1 VLGGAAFVLVA
12 LLSPIAPVMQP
23 VKAEEA
29 TEVVQTSAQ
38 AEAQKRKEEAERRK
52 QEAIA
57 KRQEEEQRRKEENE
71 QKRAE
76 AQKQREEA
84 EARRKEAA
92 EQAKAEAEKKKEEAE
107 KARAEAEAKRKE
119 EDEKRKAEAE
129 AKRKEAEEKRKEADE
144 VRKQAEAKKKEEAE
158 KARAEADAKK
168 KAEEETRK
176 AEAEQK
182 KAEAEKAR
190 AEADAKKK
198 AEEEQRKAE
207 AEKKKAEAEKARAEA
222 DAKKKA
228 EEEQRKAEAEQKK
241 AEARKAEAE
250 KKKAEAE
257 KARAEADAKKK
268 AEEEQRKAEAEKKK
282 AEAEKARAEADAKK
296 KAEEEQRKAEA
307 EQKKAEAEKARAEAR
322 AEAEAKKKAEDEK
335 RLAVEAEKKAAAEKA
350 RAEVEAKKKADEEAR
365 KAAEAEKKAAAEKA
379 RAEAE
384 AKKKADEE
392 ARKAAADKARA
403 DAEAKKTADEE
414 ARKAAEAEKK
424 EAAEK
429 ARAEAEA
436 KKKADDEARKAAEA
450 EKKAAAEKA
459 AEQARV
465 EAEAKKKADD
475 EARQVAAEKAKA
487 EAETKKKADE
497 EARKAAAEKAK
508 AQAEAKKKADEAAR
522 KAAEAKK
529 KADAEKA
536 KADAEAKKKAAEDA
550 KKEAEA
556 VKRAEAARAAAL
568 AEAQQRAEKAKPRSY
583 SAPVLGRGS
592 KPQGVAVAE
601 SSASKLQTKE
611 KKAKA
616 LQAIEKLSKEA
627 EAKDKD
633 AINKIGQLDRNI
645 KSTQESYNK
654 AKGKEKEAKL
664 KELNKLRDEKKKV
677 EKARKQAEAE
687 LQEDKRKLNTAKK
700 VGTGGATHESFSLF
714 DDAYYHG
721 AHRRPGCAGCH
732 ISRLPCRL
740 HALSDR
746 KRLEP
751 EADAEHLGGA
761 QRCQYSALPSQV
773 PSGRPPFR
781 SLMALCPSNSL
792 KDDCQSEARSSAEV
806 VKVVPSSKL
815 GIAECESYCNSN
827 FGMESYRGVCKGY
840 VIRSPF
846 NDGVERG
853 KAQCWLILGTAEP
866 SHGFPD
872 EVKIDRSSL
881 VGKSNKLTFFKEFC
895 GCESRV
901 IHFRRQA
908 FRTDL
913 ALKRHQLAMLRRDT
927 PDSADIAALSD
938 EVKTHELEEKK
949 YARLTQLEGVYD
961 WLPLR
966 PPHRMAKGSEKLL
979 PARLLELIKPG
990 MIQNQKRS
998 YGNYWEAPVRI
1009 SKIFKKSDL
1018 SAFLYLCLDKSSSQ
1032 ENWYLATQEDPV
1044 SWATSEF
1051 RHLKNH
1057 SDDDVKAELGDLGDR
1072 SRSMA
1077 LQPAGCYTNTKK
1089 AQDAVEEK
1097 VVGEV
1102 GQCPVQA
1109 LTKPSNNSAI
1119 GLRTFWDGDAGAMQ
1133 KLGAAQWLVDKLN
1146 NHQRV
1151 SHVGYTVAKWV
1162 SKGYN
1167 WWRGGKEKEEKGV
1180 QALHDFTNKQIQDML
1195 ERTTILLRGISKLF
1209 LVMEAASNTEDL
1221 EIKLVCAKEVLDQI
1235 FEVGGLL
1242 PKVSQNL
1249 AMRPDL
1255 VKDDF
1260 VRNKLKETQNA
1271 NPSRD
1276 EAGTMEYM
1284 RMHNPTVAVPGL
1296 GQDMPLLDILKYTKA
1311 LSAGSVGQVDLFTVR
1326 DDIDP
1331 TVRQQFMT
1339 LMPSGHGETVI
1350 VKTVFEETEQAYT
1363 NDWNLLEQFFTNFK
1377 DKLDA
1382 TFTVMWKILEPMK
1395 TSIFDEFDLREE
1407 AKFTL
1412 QGKVMLQEFTD
1423 NINAGHYE
1431 PTLHRNSIKLTTP
1444 NAVATSSKYIL
1455 IQSLAAGTPLKNY
1468 LEDSNGQ
1475 VERIVDWKSNIYS
1488 AILMVYGHMVV
1499 KHGFFQSDP
1508 HNGNW
1513 FWEPK
1518 SKTVTLI
1525 DWGGVGQLDESTHC
1539 KLANLY
1545 DHMGELVKAWNDCE
1559 AVTLAGVPEI
1569 AGTYTRSGYS
1579 IYQAGENETALL
1591 FGRTYGVSYFNE
1603 ALGYRLFYDEGKW
1616 ELVLEYPGRQDLTTV
1631 VAELETPVTKMEQ
1644 LGKMSPQKWKFFKI
1658 SSGKHKFD
1666 KRVTV
1671 RVRDPDSC
1679 ELPSRKEAY
1688 SLAAKKVGL
1697 GLNLLCEP
1705 EDIVVLPE
1713 APLTQDEDSF
1723 SKWTD
1728 NGKRQLGCITKTEEE
1743 TFVWWGLHSPMKLMV
1758 ETRGTHRYVRL
1769 PDGDHD
1775 LDESPHILAP
1785 AGWVEGTF
1793 TEGSRDKVKGLPY
1806 AKKNMLLNSAQS
1818 QLALATALYDSDIL
1832 VAAVLGLG
1840 AKDSVGL
1847 VGPEVPDEYVLLARC
1862 IVVFHGMLGD
1872 VVKENF
1878 VRFLVTGQQA
1888 YIQWLV
1894 RSGGD
1899 RFFKSWMKPAKEWS
1913 DLAVPA
1919 LRVMEFDLELVCW
1932 LGFPHLHKCAPELE
1946 LAERELETAE
1956 KSIES
1961 SKQDVKKEL
1970 ESLRGRAGVL
1980 GLTGTGPARPSLEK
1994 ALAESQ
2000 KKADSA
2006 KRSQSEAAARLK
2018 SWETQQKAKSKA
2030 RESPLAAA
2038 ARRARDAQSAL
2049 GARAARA
2056 SRQSRDASVGK
2067 EAKERK
2073 EGERQFAARPLIE
2086 KAKDKASSP
2095 FRRPPGSHSAISLNL
2110 KKKQEAKKPEEAT
2123 SPDTSAG
2130 STPAGLISEDT
2141 GTKPADRTEILEA
2154 AQVLRKEAQDL
2165 GRALRRWVAEAG
2177 PEKGESAD
2185 LAEAEAEKTS
2195 EPCEVQLA
2203 AETEDEGPH
2212 ISSPVGV
2219 PPTPVEVESLEP
2231 AADSADGSEVPAA
2244 AAAAPEGPARP
2255 REPGRRAL
2263 EEPGSPEPGEGVR
2276 AGGAKQAK
2284 PRSPSLSPG
2293 PPQDVWMTVS
2303 PSRGDL
2309 GYPRAA
2315 SPALGSPTLSPLS
2328 PFARGGSPVAYF
2340 RHTLSPTSSP
2350 FAGLRPPL
2358 RGIPPVVLQRRA
2370 ASPLP
2375 AIPVRSVSPPRQ
2387 PRSLSPQAVPGF
2399 CHMPHTQ
2406 LREAPVGS
2414 RFLVPRSAW
2423 QAPQACPVRK

>member
-1 VLGGAAFVLVA
+1 MGMLW
-12 LLSPIAPVMQP
+12 
-23 VKAEEA
+23 
-29 TEVVQTSAQ
+29 TSAQ

-92 EQAKAEAEKKKEEAE
+92 EQAKAEAAKKKEEAE

-228 EEEQRKAEAEQKK
+228 EEEKRKAEAEQKK
-241 AEARKAEAE
+241 AEAD
-250 KKKAEAE
+250 

-307 EQKKAEAEKARAEAR
+307 EQKKAEADKARAEADAKKKAEEEQRKAEAEKKKAEAEKARAEAR

-379 RAEAE
+379 RADAE

-424 EAAEK
+424 AAAEK
-429 ARAEAEA
+429 ARADAEA
-436 KKKADDEARKAAEA
+436 KKKADEDARKAAEA

-459 AEQARV
+459 RAD
-465 EAEAKKKADD
+465 AEAKKKADE
-475 EARQVAAEKAKA
+475 EARKAAADKARADAEAKKTADEEARKAA
-487 EAETKKKADE
+487 EAEKKAAKADE

-664 KELNKLRDEKKKV
+664 KELNKLREEKKKV

-700 VGTGGATHESFSLF
+700 VGTGGLGLCHGPSAFLGQVGLREWGATHESFSLF
-714 DDAYYHG
+714 DDAYYHDSEHTAAVYEIRKAYADSVADFQKAAKNFMVLKAALAARG
-721 AHRRPGCAGCH
+721 LAALVATSHAYRVDFTRCGWSG
-732 ISRLPCRL
+732 RGLPR
-740 HALSDR
+740 SDR

-761 QRCQYSALPSQV
+761 QRCQRHGFVEREAGIWLIFGGYSALPSQV

-781 SLMALCPSNSL
+781 SSPEASGRRTWRVGLGVGLDGGLMALCPSNSL
-792 KDDCQSEARSSAEV
+792 KDSCQSEARSSAEV
-806 VKVVPSSKL
+806 VKAARQEVVPSSKL
-815 GIAECESYCNSN
+815 GIAECESYCNRRFDRGGDRRRPDGEVCN

-846 NDGVERG
+846 NDGVERAENSAFRFSRLNGG

-990 MIQNQKRS
+990 LIQNQKRS

-1057 SDDDVKAELGDLGDR
+1057 SDDDVKAELGEANFIQKAFFRLECMGTKIGPRNEVVYEAEGQRISELVDDTFISGSEPSTDR

-1146 NHQRV
+1146 NNQRV

-1167 WWRGGKEKEEKGV
+1167 WWRGNKEKEEKGV

-1758 ETRGTHRYVRL
+1758 ETRGTQRYVRL

-1806 AKKNMLLNSAQS
+1806 AK
-1818 QLALATALYDSDIL
+1818 
-1832 VAAVLGLG
+1832 
-1840 AKDSVGL
+1840 
-1847 VGPEVPDEYVLLARC
+1847 
-1862 IVVFHGMLGD
+1862 
-1872 VVKENF
+1872 
-1878 VRFLVTGQQA
+1878 
-1888 YIQWLV
+1888 
-1894 RSGGD
+1894 
-1899 RFFKSWMKPAKEWS
+1899 
-1913 DLAVPA
+1913 
-1919 LRVMEFDLELVCW
+1919 
-1932 LGFPHLHKCAPELE
+1932 
-1946 LAERELETAE
+1946 
-1956 KSIES
+1956 
-1961 SKQDVKKEL
+1961 
-1970 ESLRGRAGVL
+1970 
-1980 GLTGTGPARPSLEK
+1980 
-1994 ALAESQ
+1994 
-2000 KKADSA
+2000 
-2006 KRSQSEAAARLK
+2006 
-2018 SWETQQKAKSKA
+2018 
-2030 RESPLAAA
+2030 
-2038 ARRARDAQSAL
+2038 
-2049 GARAARA
+2049 
-2056 SRQSRDASVGK
+2056 
-2067 EAKERK
+2067 
-2073 EGERQFAARPLIE
+2073 
-2086 KAKDKASSP
+2086 
-2095 FRRPPGSHSAISLNL
+2095 
-2110 KKKQEAKKPEEAT
+2110 
-2123 SPDTSAG
+2123 
-2130 STPAGLISEDT
+2130 
-2141 GTKPADRTEILEA
+2141 
-2154 AQVLRKEAQDL
+2154 
-2165 GRALRRWVAEAG
+2165 
-2177 PEKGESAD
+2177 
-2185 LAEAEAEKTS
+2185 
-2195 EPCEVQLA
+2195 
-2203 AETEDEGPH
+2203 
-2212 ISSPVGV
+2212 
-2219 PPTPVEVESLEP
+2219 
-2231 AADSADGSEVPAA
+2231 
-2244 AAAAPEGPARP
+2244 
-2255 REPGRRAL
+2255 
-2263 EEPGSPEPGEGVR
+2263 
-2276 AGGAKQAK
+2276 
-2284 PRSPSLSPG
+2284 
-2293 PPQDVWMTVS
+2293 
-2303 PSRGDL
+2303 
-2309 GYPRAA
+2309 
-2315 SPALGSPTLSPLS
+2315 
-2328 PFARGGSPVAYF
+2328 
-2340 RHTLSPTSSP
+2340 
-2350 FAGLRPPL
+2350 
-2358 RGIPPVVLQRRA
+2358 
-2370 ASPLP
+2370 
-2375 AIPVRSVSPPRQ
+2375 
-2387 PRSLSPQAVPGF
+2387 
-2399 CHMPHTQ
+2399 
-2406 LREAPVGS
+2406 
-2414 RFLVPRSAW
+2414 
-2423 QAPQACPVRK
+2423 

>member
-1 VLGGAAFVLVA
+1 MGMLW
-12 LLSPIAPVMQP
+12 
-23 VKAEEA
+23 
-29 TEVVQTSAQ
+29 TSAQ

-92 EQAKAEAEKKKEEAE
+92 EQAKAEAAKKKEEAE

-228 EEEQRKAEAEQKK
+228 EEEKRKAEAEQKK
-241 AEARKAEAE
+241 AEAD
-250 KKKAEAE
+250 

-307 EQKKAEAEKARAEAR
+307 EQKKAEADKARAEADAKKKAEEEQRKAEAEKKKAEAEKARAEAR

-392 ARKAAADKARA
+392 ARTAAEAEKKAAAEKTRAEAEAKKKADEDARKAAEAEKKAAAEKARAEAEAKKKADEEARKAAADKARA

-424 EAAEK
+424 AAAEK
-429 ARAEAEA
+429 ARADAEA
-436 KKKADDEARKAAEA
+436 KKKADEEARKAAADKARADAEAKKTADEEARKAAEA

-459 AEQARV
+459 RAD
-465 EAEAKKKADD
+465 AEAKKKADED
-475 EARQVAAEKAKA
+475 ARKAAEAKKTADEEARKAA
-487 EAETKKKADE
+487 EAEKKAAKADE

-664 KELNKLRDEKKKV
+664 KELNKLREEKKKV

-700 VGTGGATHESFSLF
+700 VGTGGLGLCHGPSAFLGQVGLREWGATHESFSLF
-714 DDAYYHG
+714 DDAYYHDSEHTAAVYEIRKAYADSVADFQKAAKNFMVLKAALAARG
-721 AHRRPGCAGCH
+721 LAALVATSHAYRVDFTRCGWSG
-732 ISRLPCRL
+732 RGLPR
-740 HALSDR
+740 SDR

-761 QRCQYSALPSQV
+761 QRCQRHGFVEREAGIWLIFGGYSALPSQV

-781 SLMALCPSNSL
+781 SSPEASGRRTWRVGLGVGLDGGLMALCPSNSL
-792 KDDCQSEARSSAEV
+792 KDSCQSEARSSAEV
-806 VKVVPSSKL
+806 VKAARQEVVPSSKL
-815 GIAECESYCNSN
+815 GIAECESYCNRRFDRGGDRRRPDGEVCN

-846 NDGVERG
+846 NDGVERAENSAFRFSRLNGG

-990 MIQNQKRS
+990 LIQNQKRS

-1057 SDDDVKAELGDLGDR
+1057 SDDDVKAELGEANFIQKAFFRLECMGTKIGPRNEVVYEAEGQRISELVDDTFISGSEPSTDR

-1146 NHQRV
+1146 NNQRV

-1167 WWRGGKEKEEKGV
+1167 WWRGNKEKEEKGV

-1758 ETRGTHRYVRL
+1758 ETRGTQRYVRL

-1806 AKKNMLLNSAQS
+1806 AK
-1818 QLALATALYDSDIL
+1818 
-1832 VAAVLGLG
+1832 
-1840 AKDSVGL
+1840 
-1847 VGPEVPDEYVLLARC
+1847 
-1862 IVVFHGMLGD
+1862 
-1872 VVKENF
+1872 
-1878 VRFLVTGQQA
+1878 
-1888 YIQWLV
+1888 
-1894 RSGGD
+1894 
-1899 RFFKSWMKPAKEWS
+1899 
-1913 DLAVPA
+1913 
-1919 LRVMEFDLELVCW
+1919 
-1932 LGFPHLHKCAPELE
+1932 
-1946 LAERELETAE
+1946 
-1956 KSIES
+1956 
-1961 SKQDVKKEL
+1961 
-1970 ESLRGRAGVL
+1970 
-1980 GLTGTGPARPSLEK
+1980 
-1994 ALAESQ
+1994 
-2000 KKADSA
+2000 
-2006 KRSQSEAAARLK
+2006 
-2018 SWETQQKAKSKA
+2018 
-2030 RESPLAAA
+2030 
-2038 ARRARDAQSAL
+2038 
-2049 GARAARA
+2049 
-2056 SRQSRDASVGK
+2056 
-2067 EAKERK
+2067 
-2073 EGERQFAARPLIE
+2073 
-2086 KAKDKASSP
+2086 
-2095 FRRPPGSHSAISLNL
+2095 
-2110 KKKQEAKKPEEAT
+2110 
-2123 SPDTSAG
+2123 
-2130 STPAGLISEDT
+2130 
-2141 GTKPADRTEILEA
+2141 
-2154 AQVLRKEAQDL
+2154 
-2165 GRALRRWVAEAG
+2165 
-2177 PEKGESAD
+2177 
-2185 LAEAEAEKTS
+2185 
-2195 EPCEVQLA
+2195 
-2203 AETEDEGPH
+2203 
-2212 ISSPVGV
+2212 
-2219 PPTPVEVESLEP
+2219 
-2231 AADSADGSEVPAA
+2231 
-2244 AAAAPEGPARP
+2244 
-2255 REPGRRAL
+2255 
-2263 EEPGSPEPGEGVR
+2263 
-2276 AGGAKQAK
+2276 
-2284 PRSPSLSPG
+2284 
-2293 PPQDVWMTVS
+2293 
-2303 PSRGDL
+2303 
-2309 GYPRAA
+2309 
-2315 SPALGSPTLSPLS
+2315 
-2328 PFARGGSPVAYF
+2328 
-2340 RHTLSPTSSP
+2340 
-2350 FAGLRPPL
+2350 
-2358 RGIPPVVLQRRA
+2358 
-2370 ASPLP
+2370 
-2375 AIPVRSVSPPRQ
+2375 
-2387 PRSLSPQAVPGF
+2387 
-2399 CHMPHTQ
+2399 
-2406 LREAPVGS
+2406 
-2414 RFLVPRSAW
+2414 
-2423 QAPQACPVRK
+2423 

>member
-1 VLGGAAFVLVA
+1 MLRGFPARRAPNAKRQNATQVLGGAAFVLVA
-12 LLSPIAPVMQP
+12 LLSPARGLRSFCHLNRSAHVFHAPAQIAPVMQP
-23 VKAEEA
+23 AEEA
-29 TEVVQTSAQ
+29 TEVVQARHSESGRRTSAQ

-92 EQAKAEAEKKKEEAE
+92 EQAKAEAAKKKEEAE

-198 AEEEQRKAE
+198 AEEEKRKAEAEQKKAEADKARAEADAKKKAEEEQRKAEEEKRKAEAEQKKAEADKARAEADAKKKAEEEQRKAE

-241 AEARKAEAE
+241 AEADKARAEADAKKKAEEEQRKAEAE

-392 ARKAAADKARA
+392 ARTAAEAEKKAAAEKARAEAEAKKKADEDARKAAEAEKKAAAEKARAEAEAKKKADEEARKAAADKARA

-414 ARKAAEAEKK
+414 ARKAAEAEKKAAAEKARADAEAKKKADEEARKAAADKARADAEAKKTADEEARKAAEAEKKAAAEKARADAEAKKKADEDARKAAEAEKKAAAEKARADAEAKKKADEEARKAAADKARADAEAKKTADEEARKAAEAEKKAAAEKARADAEAKKKADEDARKAAEAEKK

-664 KELNKLRDEKKKV
+664 KELNKLREEKKKV
-677 EKARKQAEAE
+677 EKARKQAEAGQPLEKRDAPSPNTCNRQQNTREAE

-700 VGTGGATHESFSLF
+700 VGTGDSEHTAAVYEIRKAYADSVADFQKAAKNFMVLKAALAARGQRAHHDQMEPRLGADMKEKAEPRL
-714 DDAYYHG
+714 
-721 AHRRPGCAGCH
+721 RQINLCAGVRWASALALASLAIMCWRGLAALVAT
-732 ISRLPCRL
+732 S
-740 HALSDR
+740 HAYRVDFTSDR

-792 KDDCQSEARSSAEV
+792 KDSCQSEARSSAEV

-990 MIQNQKRS
+990 LIQNQKRS

-1057 SDDDVKAELGDLGDR
+1057 SDDDVKAELGEANFIQKAFFRLECMGTKIGPRNEVVYEAEGQRISELVDDTFISGSEPSTDR

-1133 KLGAAQWLVDKLN
+1133 KLGAAQWLV
-1146 NHQRV
+1146 
-1151 SHVGYTVAKWV
+1151 AP
-1162 SKGYN
+1162 
-1167 WWRGGKEKEEKGV
+1167 
-1180 QALHDFTNKQIQDML
+1180 AL
-1195 ERTTILLRGISKLF
+1195 RS
-1209 LVMEAASNTEDL
+1209 EA
-1221 EIKLVCAKEVLDQI
+1221 
-1235 FEVGGLL
+1235 
-1242 PKVSQNL
+1242 
-1249 AMRPDL
+1249 
-1255 VKDDF
+1255 
-1260 VRNKLKETQNA
+1260 
-1271 NPSRD
+1271 SRS
-1276 EAGTMEYM
+1276 E
-1284 RMHNPTVAVPGL
+1284 
-1296 GQDMPLLDILKYTKA
+1296 
-1311 LSAGSVGQVDLFTVR
+1311 
-1326 DDIDP
+1326 
-1331 TVRQQFMT
+1331 
-1339 LMPSGHGETVI
+1339 
-1350 VKTVFEETEQAYT
+1350 
-1363 NDWNLLEQFFTNFK
+1363 
-1377 DKLDA
+1377 DA

-1679 ELPSRKEAY
+1679 ELPSRKEA
-1688 SLAAKKVGL
+1688 K
-1697 GLNLLCEP
+1697 
-1705 EDIVVLPE
+1705 
-1713 APLTQDEDSF
+1713 
-1723 SKWTD
+1723 
-1728 NGKRQLGCITKTEEE
+1728 
-1743 TFVWWGLHSPMKLMV
+1743 
-1758 ETRGTHRYVRL
+1758 
-1769 PDGDHD
+1769 
-1775 LDESPHILAP
+1775 
-1785 AGWVEGTF
+1785 
-1793 TEGSRDKVKGLPY
+1793 
-1806 AKKNMLLNSAQS
+1806 
-1818 QLALATALYDSDIL
+1818 
-1832 VAAVLGLG
+1832 
-1840 AKDSVGL
+1840 
-1847 VGPEVPDEYVLLARC
+1847 
-1862 IVVFHGMLGD
+1862 
-1872 VVKENF
+1872 
-1878 VRFLVTGQQA
+1878 
-1888 YIQWLV
+1888 
-1894 RSGGD
+1894 
-1899 RFFKSWMKPAKEWS
+1899 
-1913 DLAVPA
+1913 
-1919 LRVMEFDLELVCW
+1919 
-1932 LGFPHLHKCAPELE
+1932 
-1946 LAERELETAE
+1946 
-1956 KSIES
+1956 
-1961 SKQDVKKEL
+1961 
-1970 ESLRGRAGVL
+1970 
-1980 GLTGTGPARPSLEK
+1980 
-1994 ALAESQ
+1994 
-2000 KKADSA
+2000 
-2006 KRSQSEAAARLK
+2006 
-2018 SWETQQKAKSKA
+2018 
-2030 RESPLAAA
+2030 
-2038 ARRARDAQSAL
+2038 
-2049 GARAARA
+2049 
-2056 SRQSRDASVGK
+2056 
-2067 EAKERK
+2067 
-2073 EGERQFAARPLIE
+2073 
-2086 KAKDKASSP
+2086 
-2095 FRRPPGSHSAISLNL
+2095 
-2110 KKKQEAKKPEEAT
+2110 
-2123 SPDTSAG
+2123 
-2130 STPAGLISEDT
+2130 
-2141 GTKPADRTEILEA
+2141 
-2154 AQVLRKEAQDL
+2154 
-2165 GRALRRWVAEAG
+2165 
-2177 PEKGESAD
+2177 
-2185 LAEAEAEKTS
+2185 
-2195 EPCEVQLA
+2195 
-2203 AETEDEGPH
+2203 
-2212 ISSPVGV
+2212 
-2219 PPTPVEVESLEP
+2219 
-2231 AADSADGSEVPAA
+2231 
-2244 AAAAPEGPARP
+2244 
-2255 REPGRRAL
+2255 
-2263 EEPGSPEPGEGVR
+2263 R
-2276 AGGAKQAK
+2276 AGG
-2284 PRSPSLSPG
+2284 
-2293 PPQDVWMTVS
+2293 VS
-2303 PSRGDL
+2303 
-2309 GYPRAA
+2309 
-2315 SPALGSPTLSPLS
+2315 
-2328 PFARGGSPVAYF
+2328 
-2340 RHTLSPTSSP
+2340 
-2350 FAGLRPPL
+2350 
-2358 RGIPPVVLQRRA
+2358 
-2370 ASPLP
+2370 
-2375 AIPVRSVSPPRQ
+2375 
-2387 PRSLSPQAVPGF
+2387 AVP
-2399 CHMPHTQ
+2399 
-2406 LREAPVGS
+2406 L
-2414 RFLVPRSAW
+2414 
-2423 QAPQACPVRK
+2423 

>member
-1 VLGGAAFVLVA
+1 MGMLW
-12 LLSPIAPVMQP
+12 
-23 VKAEEA
+23 
-29 TEVVQTSAQ
+29 TSAQ

-92 EQAKAEAEKKKEEAE
+92 EQAKAEAAKKKEEAE

-228 EEEQRKAEAEQKK
+228 EEEKRKAEAEQKK
-241 AEARKAEAE
+241 AEAD
-250 KKKAEAE
+250 

-307 EQKKAEAEKARAEAR
+307 EQKKAEADKARAEADAKKKAEEEQRKAEAEKKKAEAEKARAEAR

-350 RAEVEAKKKADEEAR
+350 RAEVEAKKKADEEARTAAEAEKKAAAEKTRAEAEAKKKADEDAR

-424 EAAEK
+424 AAAEK
-429 ARAEAEA
+429 ARADAEA
-436 KKKADDEARKAAEA
+436 KKKADEEARKAAADKARADAEAKKTADEEARKAAEAEKKAAAEKARADAEAAAEKARADAEAKKKADEEARKAAADKARADAEAKKTADEEARKAAEA

-664 KELNKLRDEKKKV
+664 KELNKLREEKKKV

-700 VGTGGATHESFSLF
+700 VGTGGLGLCHGPSAFLGQVGLREWGATHESFSLF
-714 DDAYYHG
+714 DDAYYHDSEHTAAVYEIRKAYADSVADFQKAAKNFMVLKAALAARG
-721 AHRRPGCAGCH
+721 LAALVATSHAYRVDFTRCGWSG
-732 ISRLPCRL
+732 RGLPR
-740 HALSDR
+740 SDR

-761 QRCQYSALPSQV
+761 QRCQRHGFVEREAGIWLIFGGYSALPSQV

-781 SLMALCPSNSL
+781 SSPEASGRRTWRVGLGVGLDGGLMALCPSNSL
-792 KDDCQSEARSSAEV
+792 KDSCQSEARSSAEV
-806 VKVVPSSKL
+806 VKAARQEVVPSSKL
-815 GIAECESYCNSN
+815 GIAECESYCNRRFDRGGDRRRPDGEVCN

-846 NDGVERG
+846 NDGVERAENSAFRFSRLNGG

-990 MIQNQKRS
+990 LIQNQKRS

-1057 SDDDVKAELGDLGDR
+1057 SDDDVKAELGEANFIQKAFFRLECMGTKIGPRNEVVYEAEGQRISELVDDTFISGSEPSTDR

-1146 NHQRV
+1146 NNQRV

-1167 WWRGGKEKEEKGV
+1167 WWRGNKEKEEKGV

-1758 ETRGTHRYVRL
+1758 ETRGTQRYVRL

-1806 AKKNMLLNSAQS
+1806 AK
-1818 QLALATALYDSDIL
+1818 
-1832 VAAVLGLG
+1832 
-1840 AKDSVGL
+1840 
-1847 VGPEVPDEYVLLARC
+1847 
-1862 IVVFHGMLGD
+1862 
-1872 VVKENF
+1872 
-1878 VRFLVTGQQA
+1878 
-1888 YIQWLV
+1888 
-1894 RSGGD
+1894 
-1899 RFFKSWMKPAKEWS
+1899 
-1913 DLAVPA
+1913 
-1919 LRVMEFDLELVCW
+1919 
-1932 LGFPHLHKCAPELE
+1932 
-1946 LAERELETAE
+1946 
-1956 KSIES
+1956 
-1961 SKQDVKKEL
+1961 
-1970 ESLRGRAGVL
+1970 
-1980 GLTGTGPARPSLEK
+1980 
-1994 ALAESQ
+1994 
-2000 KKADSA
+2000 
-2006 KRSQSEAAARLK
+2006 
-2018 SWETQQKAKSKA
+2018 
-2030 RESPLAAA
+2030 
-2038 ARRARDAQSAL
+2038 
-2049 GARAARA
+2049 
-2056 SRQSRDASVGK
+2056 
-2067 EAKERK
+2067 
-2073 EGERQFAARPLIE
+2073 
-2086 KAKDKASSP
+2086 
-2095 FRRPPGSHSAISLNL
+2095 
-2110 KKKQEAKKPEEAT
+2110 
-2123 SPDTSAG
+2123 
-2130 STPAGLISEDT
+2130 
-2141 GTKPADRTEILEA
+2141 
-2154 AQVLRKEAQDL
+2154 
-2165 GRALRRWVAEAG
+2165 
-2177 PEKGESAD
+2177 
-2185 LAEAEAEKTS
+2185 
-2195 EPCEVQLA
+2195 
-2203 AETEDEGPH
+2203 
-2212 ISSPVGV
+2212 
-2219 PPTPVEVESLEP
+2219 
-2231 AADSADGSEVPAA
+2231 
-2244 AAAAPEGPARP
+2244 
-2255 REPGRRAL
+2255 
-2263 EEPGSPEPGEGVR
+2263 
-2276 AGGAKQAK
+2276 
-2284 PRSPSLSPG
+2284 
-2293 PPQDVWMTVS
+2293 
-2303 PSRGDL
+2303 
-2309 GYPRAA
+2309 
-2315 SPALGSPTLSPLS
+2315 
-2328 PFARGGSPVAYF
+2328 
-2340 RHTLSPTSSP
+2340 
-2350 FAGLRPPL
+2350 
-2358 RGIPPVVLQRRA
+2358 
-2370 ASPLP
+2370 
-2375 AIPVRSVSPPRQ
+2375 
-2387 PRSLSPQAVPGF
+2387 
-2399 CHMPHTQ
+2399 
-2406 LREAPVGS
+2406 
-2414 RFLVPRSAW
+2414 
-2423 QAPQACPVRK
+2423 

>member
-1 VLGGAAFVLVA
+1 MLRGFPARRAPNAKRQNATQVLGGAAFVLVA
-12 LLSPIAPVMQP
+12 LLSPARGLRSFCHLNRSAHVFHAPAQIAPVMQP
-23 VKAEEA
+23 AEEA
-29 TEVVQTSAQ
+29 TEVVQARHSESGRRTSAQ

-92 EQAKAEAEKKKEEAE
+92 EQAKAEAAKKKEEAE

-198 AEEEQRKAE
+198 AEEEKRKAEAEQKKAEADKARAEADAKKKAEEEQRKAEAEKKKAEAEKARAEADAKKKAEEEKRKAEAEQKKAEADKARAEADAKKKAEEEQRKAE

-241 AEARKAEAE
+241 AEADKARAEADAKKKAEEEQRKAEAE

-392 ARKAAADKARA
+392 ARTAAEAEKKAAAEKARAEAEAKKKADEDARKAAEAEKKAAAEKARAEAEAKKKADEEARKAAADKARA

-414 ARKAAEAEKK
+414 ARKAAEAEKKAAAEKARADAEAKKKADEEARKAAADKARADAEAKKTADEEARKAAEAEKKAAAEKARADAEAKKKADEDARKAAEAEKK

-664 KELNKLRDEKKKV
+664 KELNKLREEKKKV
-677 EKARKQAEAE
+677 EKARKQAEAGQPLEKRDAPSPNTCNRQQNTREAE

-700 VGTGGATHESFSLF
+700 VGTGDSEHTAAVYEIRKAYADSVADFQKAAKNFMVLKAALAARGQRAHHDQMEPRLGADMKEKAEPRL
-714 DDAYYHG
+714 
-721 AHRRPGCAGCH
+721 RQINLCAGVRWASALALASLAIMCWRGLAALVAT
-732 ISRLPCRL
+732 S
-740 HALSDR
+740 HAYRVDFTSDR

-792 KDDCQSEARSSAEV
+792 KDSCQSEARSSAEV

-990 MIQNQKRS
+990 LIQNQKRS

-1057 SDDDVKAELGDLGDR
+1057 SDDDVKAELGEANFIQKAFFRLECMGTKIGPRNEVVYEAEGQRISELVDDTFISGSEPSTDR

-1133 KLGAAQWLVDKLN
+1133 KLGAAQWLV
-1146 NHQRV
+1146 
-1151 SHVGYTVAKWV
+1151 AP
-1162 SKGYN
+1162 
-1167 WWRGGKEKEEKGV
+1167 
-1180 QALHDFTNKQIQDML
+1180 AL
-1195 ERTTILLRGISKLF
+1195 RS
-1209 LVMEAASNTEDL
+1209 EA
-1221 EIKLVCAKEVLDQI
+1221 
-1235 FEVGGLL
+1235 
-1242 PKVSQNL
+1242 
-1249 AMRPDL
+1249 
-1255 VKDDF
+1255 
-1260 VRNKLKETQNA
+1260 
-1271 NPSRD
+1271 SRS
-1276 EAGTMEYM
+1276 E
-1284 RMHNPTVAVPGL
+1284 
-1296 GQDMPLLDILKYTKA
+1296 
-1311 LSAGSVGQVDLFTVR
+1311 
-1326 DDIDP
+1326 
-1331 TVRQQFMT
+1331 
-1339 LMPSGHGETVI
+1339 
-1350 VKTVFEETEQAYT
+1350 
-1363 NDWNLLEQFFTNFK
+1363 
-1377 DKLDA
+1377 DA

-1679 ELPSRKEAY
+1679 ELPSRKEA
-1688 SLAAKKVGL
+1688 K
-1697 GLNLLCEP
+1697 
-1705 EDIVVLPE
+1705 
-1713 APLTQDEDSF
+1713 
-1723 SKWTD
+1723 
-1728 NGKRQLGCITKTEEE
+1728 
-1743 TFVWWGLHSPMKLMV
+1743 
-1758 ETRGTHRYVRL
+1758 
-1769 PDGDHD
+1769 
-1775 LDESPHILAP
+1775 
-1785 AGWVEGTF
+1785 
-1793 TEGSRDKVKGLPY
+1793 
-1806 AKKNMLLNSAQS
+1806 
-1818 QLALATALYDSDIL
+1818 
-1832 VAAVLGLG
+1832 
-1840 AKDSVGL
+1840 
-1847 VGPEVPDEYVLLARC
+1847 
-1862 IVVFHGMLGD
+1862 
-1872 VVKENF
+1872 
-1878 VRFLVTGQQA
+1878 
-1888 YIQWLV
+1888 
-1894 RSGGD
+1894 
-1899 RFFKSWMKPAKEWS
+1899 
-1913 DLAVPA
+1913 
-1919 LRVMEFDLELVCW
+1919 
-1932 LGFPHLHKCAPELE
+1932 
-1946 LAERELETAE
+1946 
-1956 KSIES
+1956 
-1961 SKQDVKKEL
+1961 
-1970 ESLRGRAGVL
+1970 
-1980 GLTGTGPARPSLEK
+1980 
-1994 ALAESQ
+1994 
-2000 KKADSA
+2000 
-2006 KRSQSEAAARLK
+2006 
-2018 SWETQQKAKSKA
+2018 
-2030 RESPLAAA
+2030 
-2038 ARRARDAQSAL
+2038 
-2049 GARAARA
+2049 
-2056 SRQSRDASVGK
+2056 
-2067 EAKERK
+2067 
-2073 EGERQFAARPLIE
+2073 
-2086 KAKDKASSP
+2086 
-2095 FRRPPGSHSAISLNL
+2095 
-2110 KKKQEAKKPEEAT
+2110 
-2123 SPDTSAG
+2123 
-2130 STPAGLISEDT
+2130 
-2141 GTKPADRTEILEA
+2141 
-2154 AQVLRKEAQDL
+2154 
-2165 GRALRRWVAEAG
+2165 
-2177 PEKGESAD
+2177 
-2185 LAEAEAEKTS
+2185 
-2195 EPCEVQLA
+2195 
-2203 AETEDEGPH
+2203 
-2212 ISSPVGV
+2212 
-2219 PPTPVEVESLEP
+2219 
-2231 AADSADGSEVPAA
+2231 
-2244 AAAAPEGPARP
+2244 
-2255 REPGRRAL
+2255 
-2263 EEPGSPEPGEGVR
+2263 R
-2276 AGGAKQAK
+2276 AGG
-2284 PRSPSLSPG
+2284 
-2293 PPQDVWMTVS
+2293 VS
-2303 PSRGDL
+2303 
-2309 GYPRAA
+2309 
-2315 SPALGSPTLSPLS
+2315 
-2328 PFARGGSPVAYF
+2328 
-2340 RHTLSPTSSP
+2340 
-2350 FAGLRPPL
+2350 
-2358 RGIPPVVLQRRA
+2358 
-2370 ASPLP
+2370 
-2375 AIPVRSVSPPRQ
+2375 
-2387 PRSLSPQAVPGF
+2387 AVP
-2399 CHMPHTQ
+2399 
-2406 LREAPVGS
+2406 L
-2414 RFLVPRSAW
+2414 
-2423 QAPQACPVRK
+2423 

>member
-1 VLGGAAFVLVA
+1 MLRGFPARRAPNAKRQNATQVLGGAAFVLVA
-12 LLSPIAPVMQP
+12 LLSPARGLRSFCHLNRSAHVFHAPAQIAPVMQP
-23 VKAEEA
+23 AEEA
-29 TEVVQTSAQ
+29 TEVVQARHSESGRRTSAQ

-92 EQAKAEAEKKKEEAE
+92 EQAKAEAAKKKEEAE

-198 AEEEQRKAE
+198 AEEEKRKAEAEQKKAEADKARAEADAKKKAEEEQRKAEEEKRKAEAEQKKAEADKARAEADAKKKAEEEQRKAE

-241 AEARKAEAE
+241 AEADKARAEADAKKKAEEEQRKAEAE

-365 KAAEAEKKAAAEKA
+365 KAA
-379 RAEAE
+379 
-384 AKKKADEE
+384 
-392 ARKAAADKARA
+392 ADKARA

-414 ARKAAEAEKK
+414 ARKAAEAEKKAAAEKARADAEAKKKADEDARKAAEAEKK

-664 KELNKLRDEKKKV
+664 KELNKLREEKKKV
-677 EKARKQAEAE
+677 EKARKQAEAGQPLEKRDAPSPNTCNRQQNTREAE

-700 VGTGGATHESFSLF
+700 VGTGDSEHTAAVYEIRKAYADSVADFQKAAKNFMVLKAALAARGQRAHHDQMEPRLGADMKEKAEPRL
-714 DDAYYHG
+714 
-721 AHRRPGCAGCH
+721 RQINLCAGVRWASALALASLAIMCWRGLAALVAT
-732 ISRLPCRL
+732 S
-740 HALSDR
+740 HAYRVDFTSDR

-792 KDDCQSEARSSAEV
+792 KDSCQSEARSSAEV

-990 MIQNQKRS
+990 LIQNQKRS

-1057 SDDDVKAELGDLGDR
+1057 SDDDVKAELGEANFIQKAFFRLECMGTKIGPRNEVVYEAEGQRISELVDDTFISGSEPSTDR

-1133 KLGAAQWLVDKLN
+1133 KLGAAQWLV
-1146 NHQRV
+1146 
-1151 SHVGYTVAKWV
+1151 AP
-1162 SKGYN
+1162 
-1167 WWRGGKEKEEKGV
+1167 
-1180 QALHDFTNKQIQDML
+1180 AL
-1195 ERTTILLRGISKLF
+1195 RS
-1209 LVMEAASNTEDL
+1209 EA
-1221 EIKLVCAKEVLDQI
+1221 
-1235 FEVGGLL
+1235 
-1242 PKVSQNL
+1242 
-1249 AMRPDL
+1249 
-1255 VKDDF
+1255 
-1260 VRNKLKETQNA
+1260 
-1271 NPSRD
+1271 SRS
-1276 EAGTMEYM
+1276 E
-1284 RMHNPTVAVPGL
+1284 
-1296 GQDMPLLDILKYTKA
+1296 
-1311 LSAGSVGQVDLFTVR
+1311 
-1326 DDIDP
+1326 
-1331 TVRQQFMT
+1331 
-1339 LMPSGHGETVI
+1339 
-1350 VKTVFEETEQAYT
+1350 
-1363 NDWNLLEQFFTNFK
+1363 
-1377 DKLDA
+1377 DA

-1679 ELPSRKEAY
+1679 ELPSRKEA
-1688 SLAAKKVGL
+1688 K
-1697 GLNLLCEP
+1697 
-1705 EDIVVLPE
+1705 
-1713 APLTQDEDSF
+1713 
-1723 SKWTD
+1723 
-1728 NGKRQLGCITKTEEE
+1728 
-1743 TFVWWGLHSPMKLMV
+1743 
-1758 ETRGTHRYVRL
+1758 
-1769 PDGDHD
+1769 
-1775 LDESPHILAP
+1775 
-1785 AGWVEGTF
+1785 
-1793 TEGSRDKVKGLPY
+1793 
-1806 AKKNMLLNSAQS
+1806 
-1818 QLALATALYDSDIL
+1818 
-1832 VAAVLGLG
+1832 
-1840 AKDSVGL
+1840 
-1847 VGPEVPDEYVLLARC
+1847 
-1862 IVVFHGMLGD
+1862 
-1872 VVKENF
+1872 
-1878 VRFLVTGQQA
+1878 
-1888 YIQWLV
+1888 
-1894 RSGGD
+1894 
-1899 RFFKSWMKPAKEWS
+1899 
-1913 DLAVPA
+1913 
-1919 LRVMEFDLELVCW
+1919 
-1932 LGFPHLHKCAPELE
+1932 
-1946 LAERELETAE
+1946 
-1956 KSIES
+1956 
-1961 SKQDVKKEL
+1961 
-1970 ESLRGRAGVL
+1970 
-1980 GLTGTGPARPSLEK
+1980 
-1994 ALAESQ
+1994 
-2000 KKADSA
+2000 
-2006 KRSQSEAAARLK
+2006 
-2018 SWETQQKAKSKA
+2018 
-2030 RESPLAAA
+2030 
-2038 ARRARDAQSAL
+2038 
-2049 GARAARA
+2049 
-2056 SRQSRDASVGK
+2056 
-2067 EAKERK
+2067 
-2073 EGERQFAARPLIE
+2073 
-2086 KAKDKASSP
+2086 
-2095 FRRPPGSHSAISLNL
+2095 
-2110 KKKQEAKKPEEAT
+2110 
-2123 SPDTSAG
+2123 
-2130 STPAGLISEDT
+2130 
-2141 GTKPADRTEILEA
+2141 
-2154 AQVLRKEAQDL
+2154 
-2165 GRALRRWVAEAG
+2165 
-2177 PEKGESAD
+2177 
-2185 LAEAEAEKTS
+2185 
-2195 EPCEVQLA
+2195 
-2203 AETEDEGPH
+2203 
-2212 ISSPVGV
+2212 
-2219 PPTPVEVESLEP
+2219 
-2231 AADSADGSEVPAA
+2231 
-2244 AAAAPEGPARP
+2244 
-2255 REPGRRAL
+2255 
-2263 EEPGSPEPGEGVR
+2263 R
-2276 AGGAKQAK
+2276 AGG
-2284 PRSPSLSPG
+2284 
-2293 PPQDVWMTVS
+2293 VS
-2303 PSRGDL
+2303 
-2309 GYPRAA
+2309 
-2315 SPALGSPTLSPLS
+2315 
-2328 PFARGGSPVAYF
+2328 
-2340 RHTLSPTSSP
+2340 
-2350 FAGLRPPL
+2350 
-2358 RGIPPVVLQRRA
+2358 
-2370 ASPLP
+2370 
-2375 AIPVRSVSPPRQ
+2375 
-2387 PRSLSPQAVPGF
+2387 AVP
-2399 CHMPHTQ
+2399 
-2406 LREAPVGS
+2406 L
-2414 RFLVPRSAW
+2414 
-2423 QAPQACPVRK
+2423 

>member
-1 VLGGAAFVLVA
+1 MGMLW
-12 LLSPIAPVMQP
+12 
-23 VKAEEA
+23 
-29 TEVVQTSAQ
+29 TSAQ

-92 EQAKAEAEKKKEEAE
+92 EQAKAEAAKKKEEAE

-198 AEEEQRKAE
+198 AEEEK
-207 AEKKKAEAEKARAEA
+207 
-222 DAKKKA
+222 
-228 EEEQRKAEAEQKK
+228 RKAEAEQKK
-241 AEARKAEAE
+241 AEAD
-250 KKKAEAE
+250 

-296 KAEEEQRKAEA
+296 KAEEEKRKAEAEQKKAEADKARAEADAKKKAEEEQRKAARAEADAKKKAEEEQRKAEA
-307 EQKKAEAEKARAEAR
+307 EQKKAEADKARAEADAKKKAEEEQRKAEAEKKKAEAEKARAEAR

-379 RAEAE
+379 RADAE

-424 EAAEK
+424 AAAEK
-429 ARAEAEA
+429 ARADAEA
-436 KKKADDEARKAAEA
+436 KKKADEDARKAAEA

-459 AEQARV
+459 RAD
-465 EAEAKKKADD
+465 AEAKKKADE
-475 EARQVAAEKAKA
+475 EARKAAADKARADAEAKKTADEEARKAA
-487 EAETKKKADE
+487 EAEKKAAKADE

-664 KELNKLRDEKKKV
+664 KELNKLREEKKKV

-700 VGTGGATHESFSLF
+700 VGTGGLGLCHGPSAFLGQVGLREWGATHESFSLF
-714 DDAYYHG
+714 DDAYYHDSEHTAAVYEIRKAYADSVADFQKAAKNFMVLKAALAARG
-721 AHRRPGCAGCH
+721 LAALVATSHAYRVDFTRCGWSG
-732 ISRLPCRL
+732 RGLPR
-740 HALSDR
+740 SDR

-761 QRCQYSALPSQV
+761 QRCQRHGFVEREAGIWLIFGGYSALPSQV

-781 SLMALCPSNSL
+781 SSPEASGRRTWRVGLGVGLDGGLMALCPSNSL
-792 KDDCQSEARSSAEV
+792 KDSCQSEARSSAEV
-806 VKVVPSSKL
+806 VKAARQEVVPSSKL
-815 GIAECESYCNSN
+815 GIAECESYCNRRFDRGGDRRRPDGEVCN

-846 NDGVERG
+846 NDGVERAENSAFRFSRLNGG

-990 MIQNQKRS
+990 LIQNQKRS

-1057 SDDDVKAELGDLGDR
+1057 SDDDVKAELGEANFIQKAFFRLECMGTKIGPRNEVVYEAEGQRISELVDDTFISGSEPSTDR

-1146 NHQRV
+1146 NNQRV

-1167 WWRGGKEKEEKGV
+1167 WWRGNKEKEEKGV

-1758 ETRGTHRYVRL
+1758 ETRGTQRYVRL

-1806 AKKNMLLNSAQS
+1806 AK
-1818 QLALATALYDSDIL
+1818 
-1832 VAAVLGLG
+1832 
-1840 AKDSVGL
+1840 
-1847 VGPEVPDEYVLLARC
+1847 
-1862 IVVFHGMLGD
+1862 
-1872 VVKENF
+1872 
-1878 VRFLVTGQQA
+1878 
-1888 YIQWLV
+1888 
-1894 RSGGD
+1894 
-1899 RFFKSWMKPAKEWS
+1899 
-1913 DLAVPA
+1913 
-1919 LRVMEFDLELVCW
+1919 
-1932 LGFPHLHKCAPELE
+1932 
-1946 LAERELETAE
+1946 
-1956 KSIES
+1956 
-1961 SKQDVKKEL
+1961 
-1970 ESLRGRAGVL
+1970 
-1980 GLTGTGPARPSLEK
+1980 
-1994 ALAESQ
+1994 
-2000 KKADSA
+2000 
-2006 KRSQSEAAARLK
+2006 
-2018 SWETQQKAKSKA
+2018 
-2030 RESPLAAA
+2030 
-2038 ARRARDAQSAL
+2038 
-2049 GARAARA
+2049 
-2056 SRQSRDASVGK
+2056 
-2067 EAKERK
+2067 
-2073 EGERQFAARPLIE
+2073 
-2086 KAKDKASSP
+2086 
-2095 FRRPPGSHSAISLNL
+2095 
-2110 KKKQEAKKPEEAT
+2110 
-2123 SPDTSAG
+2123 
-2130 STPAGLISEDT
+2130 
-2141 GTKPADRTEILEA
+2141 
-2154 AQVLRKEAQDL
+2154 
-2165 GRALRRWVAEAG
+2165 
-2177 PEKGESAD
+2177 
-2185 LAEAEAEKTS
+2185 
-2195 EPCEVQLA
+2195 
-2203 AETEDEGPH
+2203 
-2212 ISSPVGV
+2212 
-2219 PPTPVEVESLEP
+2219 
-2231 AADSADGSEVPAA
+2231 
-2244 AAAAPEGPARP
+2244 
-2255 REPGRRAL
+2255 
-2263 EEPGSPEPGEGVR
+2263 
-2276 AGGAKQAK
+2276 
-2284 PRSPSLSPG
+2284 
-2293 PPQDVWMTVS
+2293 
-2303 PSRGDL
+2303 
-2309 GYPRAA
+2309 
-2315 SPALGSPTLSPLS
+2315 
-2328 PFARGGSPVAYF
+2328 
-2340 RHTLSPTSSP
+2340 
-2350 FAGLRPPL
+2350 
-2358 RGIPPVVLQRRA
+2358 
-2370 ASPLP
+2370 
-2375 AIPVRSVSPPRQ
+2375 
-2387 PRSLSPQAVPGF
+2387 
-2399 CHMPHTQ
+2399 
-2406 LREAPVGS
+2406 
-2414 RFLVPRSAW
+2414 
-2423 QAPQACPVRK
+2423 

>member
-1 VLGGAAFVLVA
+1 MLRGFPARRAPNAKRQNATQVLGGAAFVLVA
-12 LLSPIAPVMQP
+12 LLSPARGLRSFCHLNRSAHVFHAPAQIAPVMQP
-23 VKAEEA
+23 AEEA
-29 TEVVQTSAQ
+29 TEVVQARHSESGRRTSAQ

-92 EQAKAEAEKKKEEAE
+92 EQAKAEAAKKKEEAE

-198 AEEEQRKAE
+198 AEEEKRKAEAEQKKAEADKARAEADAKKKAEEEQRKAEAEKKKAEAEKARAEADAKKKAEEEKRKAEAEQKKAEADKARAEADAKKKAEEEQRKAE

-241 AEARKAEAE
+241 AEADKARAEADAKKKAEEEQRKAEAE

-392 ARKAAADKARA
+392 ARTAAEAEKKAAAEKARAEAEAKKKADEDARKAAEAEKKAAAEKARAEAEAKKKADEEARKAAADKARA

-414 ARKAAEAEKK
+414 ARKAAEAEKKAAAEKARADAEKAAAEKARADAEAKKKADEDARKAAEAEKKAAAEKARADAEAKKKADEEARKAAADKARADAEAKKTADEEARKAAEAEKKAAAEKARADAEAKKKADEDARKAAEAEKK

-664 KELNKLRDEKKKV
+664 KELNKLREEKKKV
-677 EKARKQAEAE
+677 EKARKQAEAGQPLEKRDAPSPNTCNRQQNTREAE

-700 VGTGGATHESFSLF
+700 VGTGDSEHTAAVYEIRKAYADSVADFQKAAKNFMVLKAALAARGQRAHHDQMEPRLGADMKEKAEPRL
-714 DDAYYHG
+714 
-721 AHRRPGCAGCH
+721 RQINLCAGVRWASALALASLAIMCWRGLAALVAT
-732 ISRLPCRL
+732 S
-740 HALSDR
+740 HAYRVDFTSDR

-792 KDDCQSEARSSAEV
+792 KDSCQSEARSSAEV

-990 MIQNQKRS
+990 LIQNQKRS

-1057 SDDDVKAELGDLGDR
+1057 SDDDVKAELGEANFIQKAFFRLECMGTKIGPRNEVVYEAEGQRISELVDDTFISGSEPSTDR

-1133 KLGAAQWLVDKLN
+1133 KLGAAQWLV
-1146 NHQRV
+1146 
-1151 SHVGYTVAKWV
+1151 AP
-1162 SKGYN
+1162 
-1167 WWRGGKEKEEKGV
+1167 
-1180 QALHDFTNKQIQDML
+1180 AL
-1195 ERTTILLRGISKLF
+1195 RS
-1209 LVMEAASNTEDL
+1209 EA
-1221 EIKLVCAKEVLDQI
+1221 
-1235 FEVGGLL
+1235 
-1242 PKVSQNL
+1242 
-1249 AMRPDL
+1249 
-1255 VKDDF
+1255 
-1260 VRNKLKETQNA
+1260 
-1271 NPSRD
+1271 SRS
-1276 EAGTMEYM
+1276 E
-1284 RMHNPTVAVPGL
+1284 
-1296 GQDMPLLDILKYTKA
+1296 
-1311 LSAGSVGQVDLFTVR
+1311 
-1326 DDIDP
+1326 
-1331 TVRQQFMT
+1331 
-1339 LMPSGHGETVI
+1339 
-1350 VKTVFEETEQAYT
+1350 
-1363 NDWNLLEQFFTNFK
+1363 
-1377 DKLDA
+1377 DA

-1679 ELPSRKEAY
+1679 ELPSRKEA
-1688 SLAAKKVGL
+1688 K
-1697 GLNLLCEP
+1697 
-1705 EDIVVLPE
+1705 
-1713 APLTQDEDSF
+1713 
-1723 SKWTD
+1723 
-1728 NGKRQLGCITKTEEE
+1728 
-1743 TFVWWGLHSPMKLMV
+1743 
-1758 ETRGTHRYVRL
+1758 
-1769 PDGDHD
+1769 
-1775 LDESPHILAP
+1775 
-1785 AGWVEGTF
+1785 
-1793 TEGSRDKVKGLPY
+1793 
-1806 AKKNMLLNSAQS
+1806 
-1818 QLALATALYDSDIL
+1818 
-1832 VAAVLGLG
+1832 
-1840 AKDSVGL
+1840 
-1847 VGPEVPDEYVLLARC
+1847 
-1862 IVVFHGMLGD
+1862 
-1872 VVKENF
+1872 
-1878 VRFLVTGQQA
+1878 
-1888 YIQWLV
+1888 
-1894 RSGGD
+1894 
-1899 RFFKSWMKPAKEWS
+1899 
-1913 DLAVPA
+1913 
-1919 LRVMEFDLELVCW
+1919 
-1932 LGFPHLHKCAPELE
+1932 
-1946 LAERELETAE
+1946 
-1956 KSIES
+1956 
-1961 SKQDVKKEL
+1961 
-1970 ESLRGRAGVL
+1970 
-1980 GLTGTGPARPSLEK
+1980 
-1994 ALAESQ
+1994 
-2000 KKADSA
+2000 
-2006 KRSQSEAAARLK
+2006 
-2018 SWETQQKAKSKA
+2018 
-2030 RESPLAAA
+2030 
-2038 ARRARDAQSAL
+2038 
-2049 GARAARA
+2049 
-2056 SRQSRDASVGK
+2056 
-2067 EAKERK
+2067 
-2073 EGERQFAARPLIE
+2073 
-2086 KAKDKASSP
+2086 
-2095 FRRPPGSHSAISLNL
+2095 
-2110 KKKQEAKKPEEAT
+2110 
-2123 SPDTSAG
+2123 
-2130 STPAGLISEDT
+2130 
-2141 GTKPADRTEILEA
+2141 
-2154 AQVLRKEAQDL
+2154 
-2165 GRALRRWVAEAG
+2165 
-2177 PEKGESAD
+2177 
-2185 LAEAEAEKTS
+2185 
-2195 EPCEVQLA
+2195 
-2203 AETEDEGPH
+2203 
-2212 ISSPVGV
+2212 
-2219 PPTPVEVESLEP
+2219 
-2231 AADSADGSEVPAA
+2231 
-2244 AAAAPEGPARP
+2244 
-2255 REPGRRAL
+2255 
-2263 EEPGSPEPGEGVR
+2263 R
-2276 AGGAKQAK
+2276 AGG
-2284 PRSPSLSPG
+2284 
-2293 PPQDVWMTVS
+2293 VS
-2303 PSRGDL
+2303 
-2309 GYPRAA
+2309 
-2315 SPALGSPTLSPLS
+2315 
-2328 PFARGGSPVAYF
+2328 
-2340 RHTLSPTSSP
+2340 
-2350 FAGLRPPL
+2350 
-2358 RGIPPVVLQRRA
+2358 
-2370 ASPLP
+2370 
-2375 AIPVRSVSPPRQ
+2375 
-2387 PRSLSPQAVPGF
+2387 AVP
-2399 CHMPHTQ
+2399 
-2406 LREAPVGS
+2406 L
-2414 RFLVPRSAW
+2414 
-2423 QAPQACPVRK
+2423 

>member
-1 VLGGAAFVLVA
+1 MLRGFPARRAPNAKRQNATQVLGGAAFVLVA
-12 LLSPIAPVMQP
+12 LLSPARGLRSFCHLNRSAHVFHAPAQIAPVMQP
-23 VKAEEA
+23 AEEA
-29 TEVVQTSAQ
+29 TEVVQARHSESGRRTSAQ

-92 EQAKAEAEKKKEEAE
+92 EQAKAEAAKKKEEAE

-198 AEEEQRKAE
+198 AEEEKRKAEAEQKKAEADKARAEADAKKKAEEEQRKAE

-228 EEEQRKAEAEQKK
+228 EEEKRK

-392 ARKAAADKARA
+392 ARTAAEAEKKAAAEKARAEAEAKKKADEDARKAAEAEKKAAAEKARAEAEAKKKADEEARKAAADKARA

-414 ARKAAEAEKK
+414 ARKAAEAEKKAAAEKARADAEAKKKADEEARKAAADKARADAEAKKTADEEARKAAEAEKKAAAEKARADAEAKKKADEDARKAAEAEKKAAAEKARADAEAKKKADEEARKAAADKARADAEAKKTADEEARKAAEAEKKAAAEKARADAEAKKKADEDARKAAEAEKK

-664 KELNKLRDEKKKV
+664 KELNKLREEKKKV
-677 EKARKQAEAE
+677 EKARKQAEAGQPLEKRDAPSPNTCNRQQNTREAE

-700 VGTGGATHESFSLF
+700 VGTGDSEHTAAVYEIRKAYADSVADFQKAAKNFMVLKAALAARGQRAHHDQMEPRLGADMKEKAEPRL
-714 DDAYYHG
+714 
-721 AHRRPGCAGCH
+721 RQINLCAGVRWASALALASLAIMCWRGLAALVAT
-732 ISRLPCRL
+732 S
-740 HALSDR
+740 HAYRVDFTSDR

-792 KDDCQSEARSSAEV
+792 KDSCQSEARSSAEV

-990 MIQNQKRS
+990 LIQNQKRS

-1057 SDDDVKAELGDLGDR
+1057 SDDDVKAELGEANFIQKAFFRLECMGTKIGPRNEVVYEAEGQRISELVDDTFISGSEPSTDR

-1133 KLGAAQWLVDKLN
+1133 KLGAAQWLV
-1146 NHQRV
+1146 
-1151 SHVGYTVAKWV
+1151 AP
-1162 SKGYN
+1162 
-1167 WWRGGKEKEEKGV
+1167 
-1180 QALHDFTNKQIQDML
+1180 AL
-1195 ERTTILLRGISKLF
+1195 RS
-1209 LVMEAASNTEDL
+1209 EA
-1221 EIKLVCAKEVLDQI
+1221 
-1235 FEVGGLL
+1235 
-1242 PKVSQNL
+1242 
-1249 AMRPDL
+1249 
-1255 VKDDF
+1255 
-1260 VRNKLKETQNA
+1260 
-1271 NPSRD
+1271 SRS
-1276 EAGTMEYM
+1276 E
-1284 RMHNPTVAVPGL
+1284 
-1296 GQDMPLLDILKYTKA
+1296 
-1311 LSAGSVGQVDLFTVR
+1311 
-1326 DDIDP
+1326 
-1331 TVRQQFMT
+1331 
-1339 LMPSGHGETVI
+1339 
-1350 VKTVFEETEQAYT
+1350 
-1363 NDWNLLEQFFTNFK
+1363 
-1377 DKLDA
+1377 DA

-1679 ELPSRKEAY
+1679 ELPSRKEA
-1688 SLAAKKVGL
+1688 K
-1697 GLNLLCEP
+1697 
-1705 EDIVVLPE
+1705 
-1713 APLTQDEDSF
+1713 
-1723 SKWTD
+1723 
-1728 NGKRQLGCITKTEEE
+1728 
-1743 TFVWWGLHSPMKLMV
+1743 
-1758 ETRGTHRYVRL
+1758 
-1769 PDGDHD
+1769 
-1775 LDESPHILAP
+1775 
-1785 AGWVEGTF
+1785 
-1793 TEGSRDKVKGLPY
+1793 
-1806 AKKNMLLNSAQS
+1806 
-1818 QLALATALYDSDIL
+1818 
-1832 VAAVLGLG
+1832 
-1840 AKDSVGL
+1840 
-1847 VGPEVPDEYVLLARC
+1847 
-1862 IVVFHGMLGD
+1862 
-1872 VVKENF
+1872 
-1878 VRFLVTGQQA
+1878 
-1888 YIQWLV
+1888 
-1894 RSGGD
+1894 
-1899 RFFKSWMKPAKEWS
+1899 
-1913 DLAVPA
+1913 
-1919 LRVMEFDLELVCW
+1919 
-1932 LGFPHLHKCAPELE
+1932 
-1946 LAERELETAE
+1946 
-1956 KSIES
+1956 
-1961 SKQDVKKEL
+1961 
-1970 ESLRGRAGVL
+1970 
-1980 GLTGTGPARPSLEK
+1980 
-1994 ALAESQ
+1994 
-2000 KKADSA
+2000 
-2006 KRSQSEAAARLK
+2006 
-2018 SWETQQKAKSKA
+2018 
-2030 RESPLAAA
+2030 
-2038 ARRARDAQSAL
+2038 
-2049 GARAARA
+2049 
-2056 SRQSRDASVGK
+2056 
-2067 EAKERK
+2067 
-2073 EGERQFAARPLIE
+2073 
-2086 KAKDKASSP
+2086 
-2095 FRRPPGSHSAISLNL
+2095 
-2110 KKKQEAKKPEEAT
+2110 
-2123 SPDTSAG
+2123 
-2130 STPAGLISEDT
+2130 
-2141 GTKPADRTEILEA
+2141 
-2154 AQVLRKEAQDL
+2154 
-2165 GRALRRWVAEAG
+2165 
-2177 PEKGESAD
+2177 
-2185 LAEAEAEKTS
+2185 
-2195 EPCEVQLA
+2195 
-2203 AETEDEGPH
+2203 
-2212 ISSPVGV
+2212 
-2219 PPTPVEVESLEP
+2219 
-2231 AADSADGSEVPAA
+2231 
-2244 AAAAPEGPARP
+2244 
-2255 REPGRRAL
+2255 
-2263 EEPGSPEPGEGVR
+2263 R
-2276 AGGAKQAK
+2276 AGG
-2284 PRSPSLSPG
+2284 
-2293 PPQDVWMTVS
+2293 VS
-2303 PSRGDL
+2303 
-2309 GYPRAA
+2309 
-2315 SPALGSPTLSPLS
+2315 
-2328 PFARGGSPVAYF
+2328 
-2340 RHTLSPTSSP
+2340 
-2350 FAGLRPPL
+2350 
-2358 RGIPPVVLQRRA
+2358 
-2370 ASPLP
+2370 
-2375 AIPVRSVSPPRQ
+2375 
-2387 PRSLSPQAVPGF
+2387 AVP
-2399 CHMPHTQ
+2399 
-2406 LREAPVGS
+2406 L
-2414 RFLVPRSAW
+2414 
-2423 QAPQACPVRK
+2423 

>member
-1 VLGGAAFVLVA
+1 MLRGFPARRAPNAKRQNATQVLGGAAFVLVA
-12 LLSPIAPVMQP
+12 LLSPARGLRSFCHLNRSAHVFHAPAQIAPVMQP
-23 VKAEEA
+23 AEEA
-29 TEVVQTSAQ
+29 TEVVQARHSESGRRTSAQ

-92 EQAKAEAEKKKEEAE
+92 EQAKAEAAKKKEEAE

-176 AEAEQK
+176 A
-182 KAEAEKAR
+182 
-190 AEADAKKK
+190 
-198 AEEEQRKAE
+198 
-207 AEKKKAEAEKARAEA
+207 
-222 DAKKKA
+222 
-228 EEEQRKAEAEQKK
+228 AEAEQKK
-241 AEARKAEAE
+241 AEAD
-250 KKKAEAE
+250 
-257 KARAEADAKKK
+257 KAR
-268 AEEEQRKAEAEKKK
+268 AEAEKKK

-384 AKKKADEE
+384 AKKKADEDARKAAEAEKKAAAEKARAEAEAKKKADEE

-414 ARKAAEAEKK
+414 ARKAAEAEKKAAAEKARADAEAKKKADEDARKAAEAEKKAAAEKARADAEAKKKADEEARKAAADKARADAEAKKTADEEARKAAEAEKKAAAEKARADAEAKKKADEDARKAAEAEKK

-664 KELNKLRDEKKKV
+664 KELNKLREEKKKV
-677 EKARKQAEAE
+677 EKARKQAEAGQPLEKRDAPSPNTCNRQQNTREAE

-700 VGTGGATHESFSLF
+700 VGTGDSEHTAAVYEIRKAYADSVADFQKAAKNFMVLKAALAARGQRAHHDQMEPRLGADMKEKAEPRL
-714 DDAYYHG
+714 
-721 AHRRPGCAGCH
+721 RQINLCAGVRWASALALASLAIMCWRGLAALVAT
-732 ISRLPCRL
+732 S
-740 HALSDR
+740 HAYRVDFTSDR

-792 KDDCQSEARSSAEV
+792 KDSCQSEARSSAEV

-990 MIQNQKRS
+990 LIQNQKRS

-1057 SDDDVKAELGDLGDR
+1057 SDDDVKAELGEANFIQKAFFRLECMGTKIGPRNEVVYEAEGQRISELVDDTFISGSEPSTDR

-1133 KLGAAQWLVDKLN
+1133 KLGAAQWLV
-1146 NHQRV
+1146 
-1151 SHVGYTVAKWV
+1151 AP
-1162 SKGYN
+1162 
-1167 WWRGGKEKEEKGV
+1167 
-1180 QALHDFTNKQIQDML
+1180 AL
-1195 ERTTILLRGISKLF
+1195 RS
-1209 LVMEAASNTEDL
+1209 EA
-1221 EIKLVCAKEVLDQI
+1221 
-1235 FEVGGLL
+1235 
-1242 PKVSQNL
+1242 
-1249 AMRPDL
+1249 
-1255 VKDDF
+1255 
-1260 VRNKLKETQNA
+1260 
-1271 NPSRD
+1271 SRS
-1276 EAGTMEYM
+1276 E
-1284 RMHNPTVAVPGL
+1284 
-1296 GQDMPLLDILKYTKA
+1296 
-1311 LSAGSVGQVDLFTVR
+1311 
-1326 DDIDP
+1326 
-1331 TVRQQFMT
+1331 
-1339 LMPSGHGETVI
+1339 
-1350 VKTVFEETEQAYT
+1350 
-1363 NDWNLLEQFFTNFK
+1363 
-1377 DKLDA
+1377 DA

-1679 ELPSRKEAY
+1679 ELPSRKEA
-1688 SLAAKKVGL
+1688 K
-1697 GLNLLCEP
+1697 
-1705 EDIVVLPE
+1705 
-1713 APLTQDEDSF
+1713 
-1723 SKWTD
+1723 
-1728 NGKRQLGCITKTEEE
+1728 
-1743 TFVWWGLHSPMKLMV
+1743 
-1758 ETRGTHRYVRL
+1758 
-1769 PDGDHD
+1769 
-1775 LDESPHILAP
+1775 
-1785 AGWVEGTF
+1785 
-1793 TEGSRDKVKGLPY
+1793 
-1806 AKKNMLLNSAQS
+1806 
-1818 QLALATALYDSDIL
+1818 
-1832 VAAVLGLG
+1832 
-1840 AKDSVGL
+1840 
-1847 VGPEVPDEYVLLARC
+1847 
-1862 IVVFHGMLGD
+1862 
-1872 VVKENF
+1872 
-1878 VRFLVTGQQA
+1878 
-1888 YIQWLV
+1888 
-1894 RSGGD
+1894 
-1899 RFFKSWMKPAKEWS
+1899 
-1913 DLAVPA
+1913 
-1919 LRVMEFDLELVCW
+1919 
-1932 LGFPHLHKCAPELE
+1932 
-1946 LAERELETAE
+1946 
-1956 KSIES
+1956 
-1961 SKQDVKKEL
+1961 
-1970 ESLRGRAGVL
+1970 
-1980 GLTGTGPARPSLEK
+1980 
-1994 ALAESQ
+1994 
-2000 KKADSA
+2000 
-2006 KRSQSEAAARLK
+2006 
-2018 SWETQQKAKSKA
+2018 
-2030 RESPLAAA
+2030 
-2038 ARRARDAQSAL
+2038 
-2049 GARAARA
+2049 
-2056 SRQSRDASVGK
+2056 
-2067 EAKERK
+2067 
-2073 EGERQFAARPLIE
+2073 
-2086 KAKDKASSP
+2086 
-2095 FRRPPGSHSAISLNL
+2095 
-2110 KKKQEAKKPEEAT
+2110 
-2123 SPDTSAG
+2123 
-2130 STPAGLISEDT
+2130 
-2141 GTKPADRTEILEA
+2141 
-2154 AQVLRKEAQDL
+2154 
-2165 GRALRRWVAEAG
+2165 
-2177 PEKGESAD
+2177 
-2185 LAEAEAEKTS
+2185 
-2195 EPCEVQLA
+2195 
-2203 AETEDEGPH
+2203 
-2212 ISSPVGV
+2212 
-2219 PPTPVEVESLEP
+2219 
-2231 AADSADGSEVPAA
+2231 
-2244 AAAAPEGPARP
+2244 
-2255 REPGRRAL
+2255 
-2263 EEPGSPEPGEGVR
+2263 R
-2276 AGGAKQAK
+2276 AGG
-2284 PRSPSLSPG
+2284 
-2293 PPQDVWMTVS
+2293 VS
-2303 PSRGDL
+2303 
-2309 GYPRAA
+2309 
-2315 SPALGSPTLSPLS
+2315 
-2328 PFARGGSPVAYF
+2328 
-2340 RHTLSPTSSP
+2340 
-2350 FAGLRPPL
+2350 
-2358 RGIPPVVLQRRA
+2358 
-2370 ASPLP
+2370 
-2375 AIPVRSVSPPRQ
+2375 
-2387 PRSLSPQAVPGF
+2387 AVP
-2399 CHMPHTQ
+2399 
-2406 LREAPVGS
+2406 L
-2414 RFLVPRSAW
+2414 
-2423 QAPQACPVRK
+2423 